1 MKILS
6 EKEYQEIISRLND
19 LEKEVKENQKF
30 PQEVF
35 YDNQEF
41 LQIMHISKR
50 TASKWRSENLI
61 SYSQI
66 EGKIYYKHSDVLE
79 VLSKNYK
86 PAFKKKESLDVS
98 H

>member
-19 LEKEVKENQKF
+19 LEQQAKDNQKS

-41 LQIMHISKR
+41 LLVMHISKR
-50 TASKWRSENLI
+50 TAQKWRNDNLI
-61 SYSQI
+61 AYSQV
-66 EGKIYYKHSDVLE
+66 EGKIYYKHTDVLE
-79 VLSKNYK
+79 MLNRNHK

>member
-41 LQIMHISKR
+41 IRVMHISKR
-50 TASKWRSENLI
+50 TAQNWRSNNII
-61 SYSQI
+61 SYSQV

-79 VLSKNYK
+79 MLNKNHN